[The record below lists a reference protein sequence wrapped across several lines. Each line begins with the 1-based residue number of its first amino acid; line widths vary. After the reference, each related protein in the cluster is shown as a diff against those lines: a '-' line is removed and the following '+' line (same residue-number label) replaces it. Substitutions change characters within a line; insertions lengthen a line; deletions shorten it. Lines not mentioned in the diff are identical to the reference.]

1 MQERAAGAGGGSCGC
16 RGECG
21 KETPGVGGPSA
32 GRASCSTAKLEACG
46 CRGLLENIGS
56 QNGVTAR
63 PGQSHLLSLVF
74 HPTVLEPYLQEN
86 NFSIF
91 QEHYFQEHSFK
102 DAMQNLSFVRTLIVF
117 SGRFSSAASSHRFGL
132 EM

>member
-1 MQERAAGAGGGSCGC
+1 MQERAAGAGGGSCSC

-21 KETPGVGGPSA
+21 KETPGVGWPSA

-74 HPTVLEPYLQEN
+74 HPAVLEPYLQEN
-86 NFSIF
+86 NILFSR
-91 QEHYFQEHSFK
+91 
-102 DAMQNLSFVRTLIVF
+102 ALL
-117 SGRFSSAASSHRFGL
+117 
-132 EM
+132 